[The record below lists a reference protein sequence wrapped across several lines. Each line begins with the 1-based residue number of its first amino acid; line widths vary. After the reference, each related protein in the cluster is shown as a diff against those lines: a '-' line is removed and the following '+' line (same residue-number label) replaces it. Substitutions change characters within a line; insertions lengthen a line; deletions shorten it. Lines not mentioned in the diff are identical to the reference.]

1 MDMMIHYLL
10 IELIMM
16 GPYSPDNC
24 RWVPMTIQANNKRD
38 SVYITANGETY
49 TLAQWE
55 AASGINQN
63 TIRRRL
69 NSGYIPRDCIYT
81 PTPTNHDCVNAIYF
95 VDEYNNPINQ
105 FDKE

>member
-1 MDMMIHYLL
+1 MVFYNTMYNSYCEHVDRFGEKDTSIDR
-10 IELIMM
+10 IDND

-24 RWVPMTIQANNKRD
+24 RWVSMVVQANNKRD

-69 NSGYIPRDCIYT
+69 NSGYIPRD
-81 PTPTNHDCVNAIYF
+81 
-95 VDEYNNPINQ
+95 
-105 FDKE
+105 